1 MTDPIADMLTRI
13 RNAITA
19 RHRRVRVPHSN
30 FKARIAEVLRD
41 EGFVQA
47 VRIQE
52 DGVKRWLD
60 IELRYLADQ
69 RPALRG
75 AKRVSRPGLRI
86 HSRAQEIPRVM
97 GGIGVALLSTS
108 EGVMTGQAA
117 VKRRMGGEVLCFVW

>member
-19 RHRRVRVPHSN
+19 RHPRVRVPHSN

-117 VKRRMGGEVLCFVW
+117 VKRRIGGEVLCFVW